1 MCNCRWCK
9 LSRRARRTMLNG
21 SRPQMRRLINE
32 LMNCLINT
40 SDDLNYDQAILDGS
54 WPGSVEILT
63 RALARAE
70 TKAKELE
77 AREAKEGT

>member
-1 MCNCRWCK
+1 
-9 LSRRARRTMLNG
+9 
-21 SRPQMRRLINE
+21 
-32 LMNCLINT
+32 MNCLINT